1 MKVAN
6 DIRWLGSGPRTGV
19 GERTLPAVQPGSSI
33 VRGKGNPVIAEAV
46 MQVGA
51 QVVGND
57 MTVSLANTHSNLDL
71 STMMPVMSHN
81 LQQSIEILANVARLF
96 AHRCIDGLTANEAV
110 LRRNAEMSTAI
121 VTRLNPIIGDEKAA
135 ELAKESAKNGIPS
148 QHTFAQ

>member
-1 MKVAN
+1 
-6 DIRWLGSGPRTGV
+6 
-19 GERTLPAVQPGSSI
+19 
-33 VRGKGNPVIAEAV
+33 

-121 VTRLNPIIGDEKAA
+121 VTRLNPIIGYEKAA
-135 ELAKESAKNGIPS
+135 ELAKESVKTGVPIKQLVVEKGVLKQEEADKLLDPKVLTEPS
-148 QHTFAQ
+148 KDILGSGGA